1 MKERCLSSP
10 LVLFGPLV
18 LFDRAIHRHSAGDVN
33 KLRRMARGDN
43 SSKSVGS
50 ANASSSAMKIASHRA
65 GLSGENAAAE
75 TTRLSAR
82 AVLTD
87 QVPELSPT
95 IPEANNQLF
104 VTGERQRS
112 RRCGTAECRLG
123 LSRDGIQQRDLPATV
138 RHPVADSHRQLSPVT
153 KEANAVHGRRMVRQV
168 GQRFARDAI
177 HQQS

>member
-10 LVLFGPLV
+10 LVV
-18 LFDRAIHRHSAGDVN
+18 IDRAIHRHSAGDVN
-33 KLRRMARGDN
+33 KLRRMARGDD

-82 AVLTD
+82 AVPTD

-153 KEANAVHGRRMVRQV
+153 KVANAVHGRRIVRQV